1 MGRVVGT
8 AGYERFRSYRNGRTR
23 AAIGGA
29 EIHLAEGGE
38 PDEGAL
44 RGYTFTRM
52 REMPIGSFFYTCISG
67 S

>member
-44 RGYTFTRM
+44 RGDTFTRM
-52 REMPIGSFFYTCISG
+52 REMQVDSCSYSCIHES
-67 S
+67 